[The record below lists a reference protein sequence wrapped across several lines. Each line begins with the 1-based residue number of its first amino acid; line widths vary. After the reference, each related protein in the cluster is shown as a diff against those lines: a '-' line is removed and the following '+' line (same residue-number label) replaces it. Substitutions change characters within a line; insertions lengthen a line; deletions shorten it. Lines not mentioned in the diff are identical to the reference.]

1 MITRFRYF
9 FVYLFIGWSKFCWA
23 QTTDKIVFNE
33 GVNAYRE
40 GNYAAAQER
49 FESAA
54 TQNPQNIRALFNAGN
69 SAFLG
74 GDYDKAK
81 QHFSQY
87 ANSSPSSFDR
97 AKGFY
102 NLGNVQLQEALQ
114 AEANPESKGQAQ
126 NLFKQAITSY
136 KESLKFNP
144 TDEDAKYNLTYAMKK
159 LQQNQQNEQN
169 QQDNKDQQKEDNQD
183 NQKNDNQDKQDQQDK
198 NNQDRKNDSS
208 EKNGENDK
216 DKQDNNQDQKDEG
229 DGDKKEQAKP
239 GQISREQALKDLDAV
254 NNDERKVLQKVTG
267 TKATKSQDAKLIK
280 DW

>member
-1 MITRFRYF
+1 MKAIIQFSW
-9 FVYLFIGWSKFCWA
+9 LWLCISGWG

-33 GVNAYRE
+33 GVKSYRE

-49 FESAA
+49 FEAVA
-54 TQNPQNIRALFNAGN
+54 GQNPQNTRALFNAGN

-74 GDYDKAK
+74 GDYEKAK
-81 QHFSQY
+81 QYFSQY
-87 ANSSPSSFDR
+87 AVTSSSAYDR

-114 AEANPESKGQAQ
+114 AETNPQTQSQVQ
-126 NLFKQAITSY
+126 NHLKQAIASY
-136 KESLKFNP
+136 KESLKHNP

-169 QQDNKDQQKEDNQD
+169 QPDNKDQKNDNNKEDKDQQGEQDKGEQDKQNDPSDQKGDDQKEDKKGED
-183 NQKNDNQDKQDQQDK
+183 DKSDAGNDN
-198 NNQDRKNDSS
+198 
-208 EKNGENDK
+208 
-216 DKQDNNQDQKDEG
+216 
-229 DGDKKEQAKP
+229 KKETQKP
-239 GQISREQALKDLDAV
+239 GQMTREQALKDLDAV